1 MTVKCSVAPRQ
12 FELTS
17 KPCDLK
23 CTAVL
28 RESTVVLR
36 HMLALV
42 RVGWNSV
49 YSTVCYAVVALWN
62 TIPSDRHKHIH
73 VLIQIVLQYNK
84 NTDSLEGK
92 RYSSY

>member
-1 MTVKCSVAPRQ
+1 MRELTVKCSEAPRQ
-12 FELTS
+12 FEPTS
-17 KPCDLK
+17 KCCHLK

-28 RESTVVLR
+28 CESTIVLR

-42 RVGWNSV
+42 RVGCNSV
-49 YSTVCYAVVALWN
+49 YSTVCYAVVSLWN

-84 NTDSLEGK
+84 NTDN
-92 RYSSY
+92 